1 MVKGGKDVEQMVR
14 MGGSIWI
21 CSPVLTKRNGNQ
33 LDRFWHVLTSLVDHS
48 SLGVIL
54 VTFEPYLHGIGSVEN
69 SSSFH
74 HASLGESICF
84 WSDF

>member
-54 VTFEPYLHGIGSVEN
+54 VTFEPYLHGIGSVEI

-84 WSDF
+84 CSDF